1 MIRPRHILA
10 FLLTVLFLIAAL
22 AWVFPDDGVK
32 IGSVEL
38 KFPGLKEFFNPEKVE
53 YADISDIVKKQLE
66 VDTSDVSIV
75 DTTSTQDTVRA
86 DAEVL
91 EASEYPIEY
100 AGNARQDMYDF
111 FARMEQNS
119 GTKPL
124 RIMHYGDSQI
134 EADHISGFLRERLQQ
149 SFGGHGVGY
158 LAVKPVTQKLS
169 WRVHPDEAWQ
179 RYTLYGKVDSSITH
193 KQYGPAMALFR
204 YAPVWNDTIS
214 GDTIANDTIPKD
226 STEYKASFTVENSFQ
241 GYGRTNRWDK
251 AKLFYGNLHKPVV
264 LSLYGEEDELIRQD
278 SLMPTENTREYLL
291 SDSLM
296 KTFRVEMSGYDSPDV
311 YAISLESNEG
321 VILDNMPL
329 RGSAGTVFTAMEY
342 GMMLDWL
349 NRMNAGMLIV
359 QFGVNVVSDEID
371 DFTYYQTWMT
381 RQLQALQRMRPDMPV
396 LMVGIS
402 DMSKK
407 EGTKYVS
414 YNAIEKIRDA
424 QKNAATEAGVAFWDM
439 YEAMGGEN
447 SMPSWVWA
455 DPPLANKD
463 FTHFNVEGARII
475 SNMLYNAIMLE
486 YHNYRNQKAEANEAG
501 EGV

>member
-1 MIRPRHILA
+1 MIRPRHILG
-10 FLLTVLFLIAAL
+10 FLMAVLLLL
-22 AWVFPDDGVK
+22 AGLAMVFPEDGIK

-38 KFPGLKEFFNPEKVE
+38 KFPDFKEFFNPEKVE
-53 YADISDIVKKQLE
+53 YADISDITKKQLK
-66 VDTSDVSIV
+66 VDTSDATIA
-75 DTTSTQDTVRA
+75 DTSAILDTIRA

-91 EASEYPIEY
+91 AASEYPIEY
-100 AGNARQDMYDF
+100 ANGAKQDMYAF
-111 FARMEQNS
+111 FDKLEQAGN
-119 GTKPL
+119 TKAL

-149 SFGGHGVGY
+149 SFGGHGPGY

-179 RYTLYGKVDSSITH
+179 RYTLYGKVDSTITH
-193 KQYGPAMALFR
+193 KRYGPAMALFR
-204 YAPVWNDTIS
+204 YAPVWSDSLPEDT
-214 GDTIANDTIPKD
+214 
-226 STEYKASFTVENSFQ
+226 TEYTASFSVENSFQ

-251 AKLFYGNLHKPVV
+251 AKLFYGNLHRPVV
-264 LSLYGEEDELIRQD
+264 LSLYSKEDELIRKD
-278 SLMPTENTREYLL
+278 SLMPTDNTQEYLL

-296 KTFRVEMSGYDSPDV
+296 NAFRVEMSGYDSPDV
-311 YAISLESNEG
+311 YSISLESSKG
-321 VILDNMPL
+321 VVLDNMPL
-329 RGSAGTVFTAMEY
+329 RGSAGTVFTAIEH
-342 GMMLDWL
+342 GMILDWL
-349 NRMNAGMLIV
+349 NRLNTEMVIV
-359 QFGVNVVSDEID
+359 QFGVNVVSDELD
-371 DFTYYQTWMT
+371 DFTYYQRWMAQ
-381 RQLQALQRMRPDMPV
+381 QLKALKRMKPDVPV
-396 LMVGIS
+396 LVVGIS

-414 YNAIEKIRDA
+414 YHAIEKIRDA

-486 YHNYRNQKAEANEAG
+486 YHNYRKEKTGEDDSEAD
-501 EGV
+501 V